1 MKHNFSENYARDLL
15 RYSKRYYHVLLNGD
29 ASVLLGISS
38 DTRRLVMSSLA
49 NLSKYLG
56 VYDQWKALVKK
67 YGLKWE
73 SRSSLETFISI
84 LNTNIE
90 DVKDWLMKVIRKLP
104 RDYAVVEVF
113 LALTGLRPSEGINSL
128 ELISHLSEIDQLDNY
143 LNEELLMLE
152 HFRYPKMFLRR
163 SKNAYISFVTQN
175 LLDLVLEIK
184 PRIKYATLDT
194 KINRLGFSNKT
205 KHLRKLY
212 ATYLRNNGIPS
223 EVIDILQGR
232 ISSSIF
238 LRFYYKPFLKEIR
251 NKVIKAIKP
260 LEQNILSYF

>member
-1 MKHNFSENYARDLL
+1 
-15 RYSKRYYHVLLNGD
+15 
-29 ASVLLGISS
+29 
-38 DTRRLVMSSLA
+38 MSSLA

-56 VYDQWKALVKK
+56 VYDQWRALIKK
-67 YGLKWE
+67 YDLKWG

-90 DVKDWLMKVIRKLP
+90 DIKKWLIAVVKGLP
-104 RDYAVVEVF
+104 KEYATVEVF
-113 LALTGLRPSEGINSL
+113 LALTGLRPTEGINALNLIDSL
-128 ELISHLSEIDQLDNY
+128 LETNRLDNY

-152 HFRYPKMFLRR
+152 HFRYPKIFLRGC
-163 SKNAYISFVTQN
+163 KNAYLSFITES
-175 LLDLVLEIK
+175 LLDLILDIK

-194 KINRLGFSNKT
+194 RINRLGFSNKT
-205 KHLRKLY
+205 KYLRKLY
-212 ATYLRNNGIPS
+212 ATILRNNGIPS

-251 NKVIKAIKP
+251 EKVMVAIEP
-260 LEQNILSYF
+260 LEKKVLRLLI